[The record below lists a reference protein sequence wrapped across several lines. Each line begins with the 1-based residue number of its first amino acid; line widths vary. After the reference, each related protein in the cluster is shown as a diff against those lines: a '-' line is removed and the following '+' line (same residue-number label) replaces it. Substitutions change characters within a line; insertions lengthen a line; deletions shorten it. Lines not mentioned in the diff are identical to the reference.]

1 MINTCY
7 YVGRVIII
15 ITWIAIH
22 YVTALPMPPIQLK
35 ETEEKAD
42 QLSVK
47 VAEIIQ
53 QHCSCNF
60 PDEFISNPTLQCPA
74 ANPDSS
80 NKVLFRAQV
89 QMGGANR
96 LSYSDVIVHL
106 EEARDRTG
114 DIDTSSFS
122 FKVRP

>member
-22 YVTALPMPPIQLK
+22 YMIALPMPPIQLS
-35 ETEEKAD
+35 ETAEKAD
-42 QLSVK
+42 QLREE
-47 VAEIIQ
+47 VAGIIR

-60 PDEFISNPTLQCPA
+60 PAEFISSPTLQCPA

-80 NKVLFRAQV
+80 NEVLFRAQV

-96 LSYSDVIVHL
+96 LSYSDMIVHL
-106 EEARDRTG
+106 EEARDT
-114 DIDTSSFS
+114 SFS